1 MFGDLE
7 FVAHVVPD
15 PLPDDQTPAV
25 VLDVVGGLDQGHDGA
40 FVGVFRLPVDDRQLI
55 AVVQLFLLG
64 TWLKCLKNSSPVPE
78 YTNYI
83 LPIDTLL
90 TTRTIPNNYHEN
102 NCNLASILA
111 ELDLVSLIDFYQTDF
126 KPFKCWSYR
135 DTILFGPR
143 LEVTKLSETQLGA

>member
-15 PLPDDQTPAV
+15 PLPDDQAPAV

-40 FVGVFRLPVDDRQLI
+40 FVGVLRLPVDDRQLV

-64 TWLKCLKNSSPVPE
+64 TWLKIYEKTYHLSLC
-78 YTNYI
+78 
-83 LPIDTLL
+83 
-90 TTRTIPNNYHEN
+90 TTIAYSHEN

-111 ELDLVSLIDFYQTDF
+111 ELDLVSLLDLFKTDF
-126 KPFKCWSYR
+126 KPFKS
-135 DTILFGPR
+135 
-143 LEVTKLSETQLGA
+143 